1 MNPEET
7 DQKAIQLS
15 PYSYIP
21 GKELAVRQKNRA
33 KEGELYGI
41 DVAIIRVLAK
51 YRLLNRANLECAVRM
66 LLPAKLYKPNYIKE
80 INNLFEQGIL
90 LRYAYDK
97 AKSGRE
103 NLVLYGLTQK
113 GYETAAK
120 KQIEV
125 THKPPDKG
133 KRLATAAALELASI
147 NQWHISTLCRYG
159 DMVGTE
165 YYSEIRHVKE
175 DVGVLIPSLIQ
186 VTHKSL
192 LLGHTITL
200 IAFAYPKTKERE
212 GAFFNTLLGINT
224 FTREREDFCVH
235 PMYVVI
241 VDSFERMMEAN
252 NRIYAYTLL
261 RRLQIYFTLDMHTA
275 GEGHLKWVYRCLKD
289 TNNDMRLETVY
300 VMGDA
305 GRGEKQD
312 GRNGKLQ

>member
-7 DQKAIQLS
+7 GQKAIRLS
-15 PYSYIP
+15 PYSYT
-21 GKELAVRQKNRA
+21 GKELAVLKKNG

-41 DVAIIRVLAK
+41 DIAIIRVLAK
-51 YRLLNRANLECAVRM
+51 YRLLNRANLECALRM
-66 LLPAKLYKPNYIKE
+66 LLPAKLHKPNYVKE
-80 INNLFEQGIL
+80 INNLYEQGIL
-90 LRYAYDK
+90 LRYAYDGK

-103 NLVLYGLTQK
+103 NLVLYGLTRK

-125 THKPPDKG
+125 SHKQTDKG

-147 NQWHISTLCRYG
+147 NQFHISTLLRYG
-159 DMVGTE
+159 DIVGSE
-165 YYSEIRHVKE
+165 YYNEIRHVKE

-186 VTHKSL
+186 LTHKSL
-192 LLGHTITL
+192 LLGNTITL
-200 IAFAYPKTKERE
+200 IAFAYPKTKEGE

-224 FTREREDFCVH
+224 FTREQEDLCLH
-235 PMYVVI
+235 PMYVVV

-252 NRIYAYTLL
+252 DRIYAYVLL
-261 RRLQIYFTLDMHTA
+261 RRLQIYYTLDMHTA
-275 GEGHLKWVYRCLKD
+275 GEGHLKWVYRCQKD

-300 VMGDA
+300 IMGDA

-312 GRNGKLQ
+312 GRNGKLQR